1 MMLDNFKIFLKNP
14 FSLWVKWLIQT
25 IRLKYRYSNSHLS
38 IGYMAT
44 VLNCQFGIRNKLA
57 ARVELN
63 DSSLGD
69 FTYLG
74 ENSRVNQ
81 TTLGKFTCIGPDVLI
96 NLGNHPTNRFVS
108 IHPAFFSTSRQSGIA
123 FVSKDI
129 FFEYESCKIG
139 NDVWIGARAII
150 LSGVTIGDGVIVGAG
165 SVVTKDVPA
174 YAIVAGVP
182 ARVLRYRFKPDQIIA
197 LQAIKWWDRDIN
209 WLKTNALSFQDI
221 EEFIHVNT
229 TAN

>member
-1 MMLDNFKIFLKNP
+1 MMLDILKIFFKNP
-14 FSLWVKWLIQT
+14 LTLWLKWLIQT
-25 IRLKYRYSNSHLS
+25 MRLKYQFSNNHLS

-44 VLNCQFGIRNKLA
+44 VLNCQFGNRNTLA
-57 ARVELN
+57 AGVQLN

-74 ENSRVNQ
+74 ENSRVSQ
-81 TTLGKFTCIGPDVLI
+81 TTIGKFTCIGPDVLI

-123 FVSKDI
+123 FVSKSV
-129 FFEYESCKIG
+129 FLEYERCKIG

-182 ARVLRYRFKPDQIIA
+182 AKLVRYRFNPDQIDT
-197 LQAIKWWDRDIN
+197 LHVVKWWDRSTS
-209 WLKTNALSFQDI
+209 WLENNALLFQDI
-221 EEFIHVNT
+221 EVFTNGIK
-229 TAN
+229 ACK